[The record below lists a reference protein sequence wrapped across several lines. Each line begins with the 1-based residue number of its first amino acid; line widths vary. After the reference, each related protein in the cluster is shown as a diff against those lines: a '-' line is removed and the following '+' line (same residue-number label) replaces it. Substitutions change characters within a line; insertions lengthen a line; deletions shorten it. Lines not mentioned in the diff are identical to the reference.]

1 MTAAADGSATVPA
14 RRDPPRWQVWA
25 GAALVRLLA
34 RSWRMRTHGGEPL
47 AAARRDGR
55 RVIFALWHGEL
66 LPLLWHQRGEH
77 VAIVISEH
85 RDGELIARIA
95 ESLGYATVRGSSS
108 RGGSRALIGLMRAID
123 AGFDGAITPDG
134 PRGPARVFA
143 PGAAIAAHR
152 TGALIAPIRAQA
164 SRAWRLKS
172 WDRFLIP
179 KPFARVTVSFGPLTP
194 VVAASPREAAERA
207 GALQAILDAVP
218 GS

>member
-1 MTAAADGSATVPA
+1 MTDTRKV
-14 RRDPPRWQVWA
+14 RWI
-25 GAALVRLLA
+25 VRLGVWVIRALA
-34 RSWRMRTHGGEPL
+34 VTWRVRTVNGEPL
-47 AAARRDGR
+47 ARARREGT

-66 LPLLWHQRGEH
+66 LPLLWHQRGEN

-85 RDGELIARIA
+85 RDGEIIARIA

-108 RGGSRALIGLMRAID
+108 KGGSRALIGLMREID
-123 AGFDGAITPDG
+123 AGRDGAITPDG
-134 PRGPARVFA
+134 PRGPARIFA
-143 PGAAIAAHR
+143 PGAAVAAQR

-179 KPFARVTVSFGPLTP
+179 KPFAKVTVSLGPLTG
-194 VVAASPREAAERA
+194 VVATSPREAAEQAPR
-207 GALQAILDAVP
+207 LQAILDAVP

>member
-1 MTAAADGSATVPA
+1 MSETRTV
-14 RRDPPRWQVWA
+14 RWI
-25 GAALVRLLA
+25 VRLGVWLIRALA
-34 RSWRMRTHGGEPL
+34 VTWRMTTVNGEPL
-47 AAARRDGR
+47 ARARRDGT

-66 LPLLWHQRGEH
+66 LPLLWHQRGEN

-85 RDGELIARIA
+85 RDGEIIARIA

-108 RGGSRALIGLMRAID
+108 KGGSRALIGLMREID
-123 AGFDGAITPDG
+123 AGRDGAITPDG

-143 PGAAIAAHR
+143 PGAAVAAQR

-164 SRAWRLKS
+164 SRAWRLRS

-179 KPFARVTVSFGPLTP
+179 KPFARVTVSLGPLTG
-194 VVAASPREAAERA
+194 VQAASPRDAAGHAPR
-207 GALQAILDAVP
+207 LQAILDAVP